1 MKKYLV
7 YTELFGTR
15 YFIGIFN
22 TLKQAK
28 EILKK
33 YNGAKIEVYEE

>member
-1 MKKYLV
+1 MKQYLV

-15 YFIGIFN
+15 YFIGIFK
-22 TLKQAK
+22 TLKEAK

-33 YNGAKIEVYEE
+33 YNGAKIEVYKE